1 MMENR
6 LLFPVRGSSGVEV
19 GRTSRRPASP
29 GLYSHPAMGTASDR
43 SGASSFETMLHSAE
57 KRYRDGGSDRRNETV
72 KSSGHPGRNPDDVE
86 NGRKEVTSTPDGE
99 RDNLVSTV
107 EAGVETVREVSI
119 GRGEGEGRD
128 SGKRAGS
135 ELEEA
140 RHRWKFH
147 RDGPI
152 EGGTAWRAGEGDM
165 DSSQSVD
172 DSDGVGPM
180 GDRSVAQDFG
190 FDVED
195 SSSVG
200 QGSGFVTE
208 GNGSDAEGYS
218 SVTEGSIT
226 DGESVSPSAD
236 WRDGSSHSGGEGES
250 GLKVAEAQVSAEGAA
265 SGSPGEITTH
275 GEQVVTKAGPEEGLE
290 EGEAGEKMDG
300 SPRIEASAERRVSK
314 ASVERPAE
322 QMGRQQAV
330 RPLSA
335 AGPAEEGR
343 GPGSERTSEEILP
356 ERWFSPVPSEEHM
369 AAEGE
374 TPADER
380 LAGRLAAGRWRGS
393 RGNRRVS
400 GDRAPL
406 SHTAVDRVTEGGIFS
421 ELAGTDRSTGTGLFL
436 SSENRVSVPS
446 FWSFSESG
454 MESEEPVQTDLEEDG
469 FDWRTFVT
477 EIRELEEQ
485 RRDSTA
491 VAMSRLAQLP
501 VANISV
507 RKHLLPGLTQQVL
520 EAAAGR
526 SAGGGWQKQSLVLD
540 DGHRIQLATRRVDGV
555 LQVKISSVDTELN
568 RLLIQHQ
575 QEIREHLE
583 KKCDLKLDLQFEQ
596 ENFEETSSDGS
607 AEAGFA
613 GLSYGS
619 DGKGSRLWGRDR
631 EKTVEKPVEK
641 LTPVSVRSFGY
652 NQMEWIA

>member
-1 MMENR
+1 MENR
-6 LLFPVRGSSGVEV
+6 LLVPTCGSSGVEV
-19 GRTSRRPASP
+19 GRTSRRLASSGPHHNPA
-29 GLYSHPAMGTASDR
+29 LGTASDS

-57 KRYRDGGSDRRNETV
+57 KRFHDGGSDRRDESV
-72 KSSGHPGRNPDDVE
+72 QSSGHPDRNRSADVE
-86 NGRKEVTSTPDGE
+86 NGRKEATSTPDGE
-99 RDNLVSTV
+99 RENLVNTG
-107 EAGVETVREVSI
+107 EAGVETGPEDSI
-119 GRGEGEGRD
+119 GRMDGEGRD

-135 ELEEA
+135 ELEEGSQPW
-140 RHRWKFH
+140 RFH
-147 RDGPI
+147 RVGPA
-152 EGGTAWRAGEGDM
+152 GGDTAWRAGEGDT
-165 DSSQSVD
+165 DSSQSLD

-180 GDRSVAQDFG
+180 GDRSVAQGSG
-190 FDVED
+190 FDVD
-195 SSSVG
+195 GSSSDVE
-200 QGSGFVTE
+200 GSSSDTE
-208 GNGSDAEGYS
+208 SSGSDA
-218 SVTEGSIT
+218 EGSIT

-236 WRDGSSHSGGEGES
+236 WRDGSSHSGGEVES
-250 GLKVAEAQVSAEGAA
+250 GLKVAEAQVSAKGAT

-275 GEQVVTKAGPEEGLE
+275 GEQAVPEEGLE

-314 ASVERPAE
+314 ASVARPAE

-596 ENFEETSSDGS
+596 ENFEEASSDGS